1 MIQNKTEN
9 SIETS
14 KINSLITEG
23 YEKIINDYSQI
34 EKSFNILIKNIPI
47 KFKDLLTNLYNQ
59 LELMK

>member
-9 SIETS
+9 SIDTS

-34 EKSFNILIKNIPI
+34 
-47 KFKDLLTNLYNQ
+47 
-59 LELMK
+59 